1 MAKKKKN
8 TPENDGF
15 KSVESALSRAENFI
29 ETHQKAFMWG
39 LGGVLAVVLI
49 VIGYYKFI
57 REPRI
62 QEAWSEAY
70 KAEFY
75 FEQDSFALA
84 LNGDGAYPGF
94 LDIIDDYGRTP
105 MGNAANYY
113 AGVCYMHLGK
123 YETAIEYFEDFD
135 SDDPMVGAMSINLI
149 GDAYMELGDMEEAL
163 DHYLEAAEQADNEFL
178 SPVFL
183 MKAGQTYE
191 LMNNYQEAINV
202 YKRIE
207 SEFYNTQQQRDIEK
221 YIKRCEMKQ

>member
-1 MAKKKKN
+1 MAKKKNK

-15 KSVESALSRAENFI
+15 KNVESALSRAENFI
-29 ETHQKAFMWG
+29 ETNQKAFMWG
-39 LGGVLAVVLI
+39 LGGVLAIVLI

-75 FEQDSFALA
+75 FEKDSFNLA

-113 AGVCYMHLGK
+113 AGVCYMRLGD
-123 YETAIEYFEDFD
+123 YESAIEYLEDFD
-135 SDDPMVGAMSINLI
+135 SDDIMVGAMAINLI
-149 GDAYMELGDMEEAL
+149 GDAHMELGDMDEALENYLDAAEEA
-163 DHYLEAAEQADNEFL
+163 ENEFL
-178 SPVFL
+178 SPMFL

-191 LMNNYQEAINV
+191 LMNNYQEALNI
-202 YKRIE
+202 YKKIE
-207 SEFYNTQQQRDIEK
+207 SEYYDTPQQREIEK
-221 YIKRCEMKQ
+221 YIKRCEMKL

>member
-29 ETHQKAFMWG
+29 ETNQKAFMYG
-39 LGGVLAVVLI
+39 LGGVLVVVLL

-75 FEQDSFALA
+75 FEKDSFNLA
-84 LNGDGAYPGF
+84 LNGDGAYLGF

-105 MGNAANYY
+105 MENAANYY
-113 AGVCYMHLGK
+113 AGVCYMRLGD
-123 YETAIEYFEDFD
+123 YEVAIEYLEDFD
-135 SDDPMVGAMSINLI
+135 SDDPMVGAMAINLI
-149 GDAYMELGDMEEAL
+149 GDAYMELGDMDEAL
-163 DHYLEAAEQADNEFL
+163 DHYLEASEQANNEFL

-191 LMNNYQEAINV
+191 LLNNYQEAINI
-202 YKRIE
+202 YKKIE
-207 SEFYNTQQQRDIEK
+207 SEFYDTPQQREIEK
-221 YIKRCEMKQ
+221 YIKRCEMKL

>member
-1 MAKKKKN
+1 
-8 TPENDGF
+8 
-15 KSVESALSRAENFI
+15 
-29 ETHQKAFMWG
+29 
-39 LGGVLAVVLI
+39 
-49 VIGYYKFI
+49 
-57 REPRI
+57 
-62 QEAWSEAY
+62 
-70 KAEFY
+70 
-75 FEQDSFALA
+75 
-84 LNGDGAYPGF
+84 
-94 LDIIDDYGRTP
+94 